1 MMYSFSSRRAAA
13 FAHTLDMSKPHVPWY
28 IKARRL
34 AKDKG
39 LSYQAMADRLGV
51 NKSRVGHWMTG
62 RHQPSLAMLENIA
75 AMLETTAADLI
86 SEDRNYITNPHE
98 LAAAEEVREMPEEYR
113 AQAVAMLKA
122 FKASLQPPPQD

>member
-1 MMYSFSSRRAAA
+1 MYSFPSRRADAIT
-13 FAHTLDMSKPHVPWY
+13 HTLSMSKPHVSWY

-34 AKDKG
+34 AMDKD

-62 RHQPSLAMLENIA
+62 RHQPSLAMLEKIA

-98 LAAAEEVREMPEEYR
+98 LDAAETIREMPEEYR

-122 FKASLQPPPQD
+122 FKASLQPPQED